1 MWRLSEEWLL
11 HDTERVL
18 LKFLFDMDSWWE
30 RQWQGHYQHST
41 GAPDEHK
48 PYLDTRQCV
57 LQAILD
63 IQVCLSHE

>member
-30 RQWQGHYQHST
+30 RQWQGQYQQSN
-41 GAPDEHK
+41 GAADEHK
-48 PYLDTRQCV
+48 PFLDIRQCI
-57 LQAILD
+57 LQAILE
-63 IQVCLSHE
+63 IQVCLCHE